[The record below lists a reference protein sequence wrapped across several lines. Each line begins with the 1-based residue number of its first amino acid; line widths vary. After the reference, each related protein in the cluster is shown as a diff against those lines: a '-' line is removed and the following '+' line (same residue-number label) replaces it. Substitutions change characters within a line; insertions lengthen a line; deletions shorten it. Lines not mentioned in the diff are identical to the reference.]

1 MKFGKF
7 FYDKL
12 SATFVMFR
20 IKSFARYYTCPLITS
35 TAWREIFSYL
45 FCWTSVKAC
54 SALERNFLSCE
65 RNFLSCFDQCTH
77 YGLHSLWEK
86 FSLLRYR
93 ATAYSMMKLHEYSK
107 VTTLVLRVIVR
118 ATETSSW
125 PKKKIFGII
134 YYYYLKYYFYSFM
147 LMIVKTKWT

>member
-1 MKFGKF
+1 M
-7 FYDKL
+7 
-12 SATFVMFR
+12 SR
-20 IKSFARYYTCPLITS
+20 ILPIGWMQLYVLIQW
-35 TAWREIFSYL
+35 A
-45 FCWTSVKAC
+45 
-54 SALERNFLSCE
+54 SCE

-107 VTTLVLRVIVR
+107 VTTLFLRVIVR

-125 PKKKIFGII
+125 PKNHF
-134 YYYYLKYYFYSFM
+134 S
-147 LMIVKTKWT
+147 VKWTVRLFVFWNWNTFRDKIEQCATYFMISMKVRLNCSILILWHSHKFQALFLVSVL